1 MAELERRAATAPARR
16 DEQALATQS
25 DIEGLPAL
33 VGRLGDDVM
42 RLLDTKLS
50 LVKVELKE
58 EAAEYGKG
66 LAGIGVGTVL
76 AVLGLALVNVAI
88 AFLVSSLFSFE
99 RPALNYA
106 LGFLLTGLLYLVVG
120 GIIAVTMKNRLAKVN
135 PAPERTIEE
144 LRKDKQWLKNEV

>member
-1 MAELERRAATAPARR
+1 MAELERRAAAAPARR
-16 DEQALATQS
+16 EDQALVPQS

-42 RLLDTKLS
+42 RLLDTKIS

-66 LAGIGVGTVL
+66 AAGMGVGTVL
-76 AVLGLALVNVAI
+76 AVVGLALVNVAL
-88 AFLVSSLFSFE
+88 AFLVSTLFSFD
-99 RPALNYA
+99 RQPLNYA
-106 LGFLLTGLLYLVVG
+106 LGFLITGLLYLVVG
-120 GIIAVTMKNRLAKVN
+120 GVIVVMMKNRLAKVN